1 MLILQLLEIKKAI
14 KKHELH
20 SKEALL
26 HFGLFWFV
34 VTFLVTLMVRS
45 DSLVSYYSYTASLLA
60 IWTFFVI
67 STIIAELHKK
77 KKEFE
82 WLYDAQCKDDED

>member
-1 MLILQLLEIKKAI
+1 
-14 KKHELH
+14 
-20 SKEALL
+20 
-26 HFGLFWFV
+26 
-34 VTFLVTLMVRS
+34 MVRS

-82 WLYDAQCKDDED
+82 WLYDAQCKDDEDK